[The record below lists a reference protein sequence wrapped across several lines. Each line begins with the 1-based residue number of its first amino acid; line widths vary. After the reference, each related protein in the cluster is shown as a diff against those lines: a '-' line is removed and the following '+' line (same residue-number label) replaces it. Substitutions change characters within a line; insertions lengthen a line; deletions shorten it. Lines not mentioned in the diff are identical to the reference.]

1 MFWRK
6 KKKNKID
13 ELMSKNLP
21 KEIKVKI
28 EKNNYKISNHE
39 AQAVKTELLTDS
51 NTNKLEVSKPK
62 SIANELKV
70 ETKSEEEEV
79 CKIYKEITSGKK
91 AKEDR
96 KEIINQCFNVFIL
109 GRHCHTLLEW
119 LGFIGTWIIILI
131 LFFTPIYSLKNESIV
146 LVYLIRF
153 IFLVPLF
160 LLLFFFPGFVFYIVI
175 LVLFFLFL
183 GI

>member
-6 KKKNKID
+6 NKKNKIN
-13 ELMSKNLP
+13 ELMSRNLP

-70 ETKSEEEEV
+70 ETMSEEEKV
-79 CKIYKEITSGKK
+79 YKIYKEISSGKK

-131 LFFTPIYSLKNESIV
+131 LFFRPIYSNESIV

>member
-6 KKKNKID
+6 KRKNKID

-70 ETKSEEEEV
+70 ETMSEEE
-79 CKIYKEITSGKK
+79 KERD
-91 AKEDR
+91 KEYLER
-96 KEIINQCFNVFIL
+96 KF
-109 GRHCHTLLEW
+109 
-119 LGFIGTWIIILI
+119 
-131 LFFTPIYSLKNESIV
+131 K
-146 LVYLIRF
+146 
-153 IFLVPLF
+153 
-160 LLLFFFPGFVFYIVI
+160 
-175 LVLFFLFL
+175 
-183 GI
+183 